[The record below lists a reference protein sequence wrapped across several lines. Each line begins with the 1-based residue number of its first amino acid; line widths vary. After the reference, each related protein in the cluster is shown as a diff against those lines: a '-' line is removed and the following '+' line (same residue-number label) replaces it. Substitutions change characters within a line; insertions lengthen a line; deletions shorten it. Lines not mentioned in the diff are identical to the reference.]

1 MVLVV
6 YVIFLDLK
14 NLCFLS
20 IMRTCGLIRQ
30 KMINGKTSYIVEQ
43 VKWNAFLSQ
52 YEVYDVEI
60 YTSKFTIAT
69 GNKRKRK
76 DMAFIRIGTK
86 SSSSYLKVTTQYN
99 HQVLPPLIKIRQ
111 LTHLFLNS
119 LSTDI

>member
-1 MVLVV
+1 MDDITIPDIVETFIGRCEVELMLMDAESK
-6 YVIFLDLK
+6 YVGSD
-14 NLCFLS
+14 NVDCFLFGTN
-20 IMRTCGLIRQ
+20 I
-30 KMINGKTSYIVEQ
+30 
-43 VKWNAFLSQ
+43 AHDFA
-52 YEVYDVEI
+52 
-60 YTSKFTIAT
+60 KFTIAT

-119 LSTDI
+119 ISTDI

>member
-6 YVIFLDLK
+6 YAIFLDLK
-14 NLCFLS
+14 NVCFLS

-69 GNKRKRK
+69 GIKRKRK

-99 HQVLPPLIKIRQ
+99 HQDLPPLIKIRQ
-111 LTHLFLNS
+111 LIHLFLNS
-119 LSTDI
+119 ISTDI